1 MFKAQTD
8 VIELKIHAHNSNS
21 ASVSSLDYLNIFAPD
36 LILFFFFCL
45 DITGYGDGT
54 DGNEQNEMFQTDSQ
68 KISHLIAAPGSAR

>member
-8 VIELKIHAHNSNS
+8 GIELKIHAHHNSNS

-36 LILFFFFCL
+36 KTLFFFCL
-45 DITGYGDGT
+45 GITGYRDGT
-54 DGNEQNEMFQTDSQ
+54 DGNQQNEMFQTDSQ